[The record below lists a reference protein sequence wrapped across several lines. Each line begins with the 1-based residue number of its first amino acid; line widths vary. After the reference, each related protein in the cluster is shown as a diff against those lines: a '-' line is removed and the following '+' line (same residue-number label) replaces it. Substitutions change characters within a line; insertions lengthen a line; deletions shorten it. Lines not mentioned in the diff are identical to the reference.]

1 MFFLRI
7 LVYENNF
14 WFLNY
19 SVLVSPIL
27 QSPKPKLNRRVSFLF
42 IPPTTHPPGKV
53 KIFLWLSY
61 IFLPRPSSVRR
72 AVVNTWQFSFFF
84 IFSHL
89 MVGEVS
95 LTKLRPGWRHRV
107 YTRTV
112 KWYCMPKAELHAKTP
127 FHARKE
133 VPVCNFIYT
142 KTWISHR
149 RRGLGKV
156 KEKKKKTFLG
166 VF

>member
-1 MFFLRI
+1 MWLIWVILI
-7 LVYENNF
+7 LVLGGHCDAF
-14 WFLNY
+14 
-19 SVLVSPIL
+19 VSSL
-27 QSPKPKLNRRVSFLF
+27 QSENPDFVIGDTNVIVPSCIKGKLDAYLEADASQYVFDTISEGYKLIF
-42 IPPTTHPPGKV
+42 TTALVGTTGRGQHMA
-53 KIFLWLSY
+53 I
-61 IFLPRPSSVRR
+61 
-72 AVVNTWQFSFFF
+72 FSFFSSS

-142 KTWISHR
+142 KT
-149 RRGLGKV
+149 
-156 KEKKKKTFLG
+156 
-166 VF
+166 